1 MSSEHKHEDTL
12 QLIRGNAPPSYNE
25 QLDFKIN
32 GRPAF
37 ATVSVEL
44 KPDQTVI
51 ADGGSMMWVDGE
63 MDVSL
68 TCPGGCCAAIGRN
81 LAGESCYFEK
91 YKGPGHVT
99 FGFDTPGDILP
110 FAVTPGNGWI
120 LTKGAF
126 ISGTSDLKV
135 SSKYSGCCVGGV
147 SGESAFLVKVTTTEQ
162 FGLFFAGN
170 YGEIIVGFFLKI
182 F

>member
-1 MSSEHKHEDTL
+1 MSDHKHQEERV
-12 QLIRGNAPPSYNE
+12 QLIKGDAPPSYNE
-25 QLDFKIN
+25 LLDYKIN

-44 KPDQTVI
+44 KPDQNVI
-51 ADGGSMMWVDGE
+51 SDGGAMMWMDGD

-68 TCPGGCCAAIGRN
+68 TCPGGCCAAIGRSC
-81 LAGESCYFEK
+81 AGESCYFNK

-126 ISGTSDLKV
+126 IAGSPDLKV
-135 SSKYSGCCVGGV
+135 SSKYSGCCTGAA
-147 SGESAFLVKVTTTEQ
+147 SGESAFLVKVTTTES
-162 FGLFFAGN
+162 FGLFFAGD
-170 YGEIIVGFFLKI
+170 YGEIIV
-182 F
+182 